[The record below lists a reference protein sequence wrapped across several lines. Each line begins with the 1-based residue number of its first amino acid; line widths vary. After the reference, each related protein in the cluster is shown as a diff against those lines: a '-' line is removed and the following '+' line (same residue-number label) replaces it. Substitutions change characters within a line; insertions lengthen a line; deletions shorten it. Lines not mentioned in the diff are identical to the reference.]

1 MAVFFE
7 NAKTAWLR
15 DLQLSVDKLTRRIY
29 GLQPRFMVC
38 FSQSD
43 KSSENL
49 KRQVQIMI
57 LADKIIEER
66 KKNGWSQEELAEKL
80 DVSRQSVSKWE
91 GAQSTPDLQ
100 KILKMSELF
109 GVSTDYLLKDDMENA
124 EYVEASEEEGSVRRL
139 SMEEANAFLAL
150 NKKLAPRTALATAL
164 ATLSPVC
171 LIFMAGLTEYDP
183 NMENVAVSLG
193 MIWLF
198 AFIAAAVSIFIMNG
212 MKMSKYEYL
221 EKDIIETA
229 YGVSGMVKDKKEKYA
244 EKHIRNIIA
253 GVVLCI
259 IGVIAIFQIPLLGE
273 TDFIGASMVCIM
285 FLFEAAGAFFLVK
298 TSCIQSGFDKLLQED
313 DYTPE
318 KKKDK
323 VSGVIST
330 VYWLL
335 ATAVFL
341 VWSFITNSW
350 EITWIVWA
358 VAGVLYPAVLG
369 IAKLIKNK
377 K

>member
-1 MAVFFE
+1 
-7 NAKTAWLR
+7 
-15 DLQLSVDKLTRRIY
+15 
-29 GLQPRFMVC
+29 
-38 FSQSD
+38 
-43 KSSENL
+43 
-49 KRQVQIMI
+49 MI

-124 EYVEASEEEGSVRRL
+124 EYVESSAEEGSVRKI
-139 SMEEANAFLAL
+139 SMEEANAFLTL
-150 NKKLAPRTALATAL
+150 NKKLATGTALATVL
-164 ATLSPVC
+164 AVLCPVC
-171 LIFMAGLTEYDP
+171 LIFMAGMTKYDP
-183 NMENVAVSLG
+183 NMEKVAVSLG

-198 AFIAAAVSIFIMNG
+198 AFIAASVSIFIMNG

-221 EKDIIETA
+221 EKDIVETA

-244 EKHIRNIIA
+244 EKHIKNIIA

-285 FLFEAAGAFFLVK
+285 FFFEAAGAFFLVK
-298 TSCIQSGFDKLLQED
+298 TSCVQSGFDKLLQED

-318 KKKDK
+318 KKRDK
-323 VSGVIST
+323 VSGVIGT

-341 VWSFITNSW
+341 VWSFITNDW

-358 VAGVLYPAVLG
+358 VAGVLFPAVLG
-369 IAKLIKNK
+369 IAKLIKGK

>member
-1 MAVFFE
+1 
-7 NAKTAWLR
+7 
-15 DLQLSVDKLTRRIY
+15 
-29 GLQPRFMVC
+29 
-38 FSQSD
+38 
-43 KSSENL
+43 
-49 KRQVQIMI
+49 MI

-80 DVSRQSVSKWE
+80 DVSRQSISKWE
-91 GAQSTPDLQ
+91 GSQSTPDLQ

-109 GVSTDYLLKDDMENA
+109 GVSTDYLLKDEIENT
-124 EYVEASEEEGSVRRL
+124 EYIETADNENNIHKV
-139 SMEEANAFLAL
+139 SMEEANTFLTL

-164 ATLSPVC
+164 AVLCPVGI
-171 LIFMAGLTEYDP
+171 IFMAGITEYDP

-212 MKMSKYEYL
+212 MKISKYEYL

-229 YGVSGMVKDKKEKYA
+229 YGVLGMVKNKKEKYA
-244 EKHIRNIIA
+244 EKHIRNIIV

-259 IGVIAIFQIPLLGE
+259 IGVIALFQIPLLGD

-285 FLFEAAGAFFLVK
+285 FIFEAAGAFFLVK
-298 TSCIQSGFDKLLQED
+298 TSCVQSGFDKLLQED

-318 KKKDK
+318 KKRDEI
-323 VSGVIST
+323 SSVIST
-330 VYWLL
+330 VYWLI

-341 VWSFITNSW
+341 IWSFITNSW
-350 EITWIVWA
+350 EITWIVWVA
-358 VAGVLYPAVLG
+358 AGVLYPAVLG
-369 IAKLIKNK
+369 IIKLIRTK

>member
-1 MAVFFE
+1 
-7 NAKTAWLR
+7 
-15 DLQLSVDKLTRRIY
+15 
-29 GLQPRFMVC
+29 
-38 FSQSD
+38 
-43 KSSENL
+43 
-49 KRQVQIMI
+49 MI

-124 EYVEASEEEGSVRRL
+124 EYVETSEEEGSVRKI
-139 SMEEANAFLAL
+139 SMEEANAFLEL
-150 NKKLAPRTALATAL
+150 NKKLATGTALATAL
-164 ATLSPVC
+164 AVLCPVC
-171 LIFMAGLTEYDP
+171 LIFMAGMTEYDP

-212 MKMSKYEYL
+212 MKISKYEYL
-221 EKDIIETA
+221 EKEMIETA

-259 IGVIAIFQIPLLGE
+259 IGVIAIFQIPLLGD

-369 IAKLIKNK
+369 IAKLIKSK

>member
-1 MAVFFE
+1 
-7 NAKTAWLR
+7 
-15 DLQLSVDKLTRRIY
+15 
-29 GLQPRFMVC
+29 
-38 FSQSD
+38 
-43 KSSENL
+43 
-49 KRQVQIMI
+49 MI

-124 EYVEASEEEGSVRRL
+124 EYVEASEEEGSVRKI
-139 SMEEANAFLAL
+139 SMEEANAFLEL
-150 NKKLAPRTALATAL
+150 NKKLATGTALATAL
-164 ATLSPVC
+164 AVLCPVC

-198 AFIAAAVSIFIMNG
+198 AFIAASVSIFIMNG
-212 MKMSKYEYL
+212 MKISKYEYL
-221 EKDIIETA
+221 EKEMIETA

-244 EKHIRNIIA
+244 EKHIRNIIV

-259 IGVIAIFQIPLLGE
+259 IGVIAIFQIPLLGD

-318 KKKDK
+318 KKRDK
-323 VSGVIST
+323 VSGVIGT

-369 IAKLIKNK
+369 IAKLIKSK